1 MRISQ
6 NGIVLIKKF
15 EGCVLTAYKDIA
27 GVLTI
32 GYGHTGHDVTQ
43 GLHISQTRANELL
56 RQDLTN
62 FETGVND
69 CVKVP
74 LNQNQFDAL
83 VSFSFNVG
91 MSALR
96 KSTLLKKLNNKDYT
110 GAANEFDRWIHAGGR
125 VVRGLQNR
133 RDAEQLLFLT
143 PVKQPTPPQGIF
155 YYTVVK
161 GDNLTKIAKRYNTT
175 INNIVKLNNLPNPNL
190 IFEGQRLRIN

>member
-32 GYGHTGHDVTQ
+32 GYGHTGSDVTQ

-96 KSTLLKKLNNKDYT
+96 KSTLLKKLNGKDYT
-110 GAANEFDRWIHAGGR
+110 GAANEFDRWVHAGGK

-143 PVKQPTPPQGIF
+143 PVKQPTTPQGTF
-155 YYTVVK
+155 YYTVLK

-175 INNIVKLNNLPNPNL
+175 VNNLVKLNNIPDPNR